1 MGAAGVIA
9 SWLHTRESRNKETTL
24 VKRRR
29 KKTTAP
35 KEPEAKQGD
44 YLVGMDENVLVLNR
58 TYANRSNAEH
68 AEKMQRECLQ
78 RGVALFSLLIS
89 KRKCR

>member
-44 YLVGMDENVLVLNR
+44 YLVGMGENVLVLNR